1 MREPRRIPSE
11 TRITLRGSSPIT
23 FQAVCLITHRLTR
36 ITYHIYSLLKILQG
50 FPDQVFP
57 DRYFPIR
64 YFPIEGVIVPS

>member
-1 MREPRRIPSE
+1 MNRAASRQKHASLFADHQPV
-11 TRITLRGSSPIT
+11 T
-23 FQAVCLITHRLTR
+23 FQAVCFITHRLTR